1 VTELRISYDPVADA
15 LYIRL
20 RDDKV
25 ADSVEICRDIIID
38 YNAKGEVIGVEILN
52 FSKKDREVNLNEVVL
67 RGIEVLIA
75 RLQEVRE

>member
-1 VTELRISYDPVADA
+1 MTELRISYDPVADA